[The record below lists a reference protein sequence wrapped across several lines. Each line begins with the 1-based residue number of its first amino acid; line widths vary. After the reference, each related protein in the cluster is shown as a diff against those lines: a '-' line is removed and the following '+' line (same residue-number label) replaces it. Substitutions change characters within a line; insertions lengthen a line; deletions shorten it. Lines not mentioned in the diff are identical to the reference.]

1 MYSIMSLSTNN
12 ESSIYFLIWNPCIS
26 FSSLLAIARNSKT
39 MLNNS
44 GNGGHICLIP
54 DPRGNAFSFSL
65 LRIMFAVGLLYMTF
79 IIWCGFIIYVL
90 YNIEVSSSMPIFWRV
105 SIKNGSWILLKAFP
119 TSIESITKCIS
130 LNLLIGC
137 ITLLD
142 LHILNNSCIHGINT
156 ILLWHMDFLMCC

>member
-1 MYSIMSLSTNN
+1 MSSTNN
-12 ESSIYFLIWNPCIS
+12 ESSVYFPIWNPCIS

-39 MLNNS
+39 MMNNS

-54 DPRGNAFSFSL
+54 DPSGNAFSFSL

-79 IIWCGFIIYVL
+79 IICCGFIIYIL
-90 YNIEVSSSMPIFWRV
+90 YNIEVSSFMPIFWRV

-119 TSIESITKCIS
+119 ASIESIIKFIY
-130 LNLLIGC
+130 LNLLIWC

-156 ILLWHMDFLMCC
+156 VLLWYMDFLMCC